1 MFLRCLFEMSNQRFL
16 NPVCI
21 CKKAIFYI
29 SRRCLG
35 ILARQLLEILQI
47 PFGPLSMQTLRLHI
61 PFLLIIV
68 RESNGKYIF

>member
-1 MFLRCLFEMSNQRFL
+1 MSLRCLFEMSNQRFL

-29 SRRCLG
+29 SRRCLA
-35 ILARQLLEILQI
+35 ILARQLLDILQI
-47 PFGPLSMQTLRLHI
+47 PFGPLSMQTLRL

-68 RESNGKYIF
+68 IESNGKYIF